1 MKRVPAETEFLV
13 IGAGVAGLRAAIELA
28 EAGPV
33 VVLAKREAGEAAIAA
48 HRPLLSDEDEISLHL
63 QDTLSAGDGLC
74 NVEAVKML
82 LEEAP
87 ERIEELISWAA
98 LQPPQKS
105 KLLCT
110 REGAGGRNRVL
121 HATDETVGRAMLHAL
136 HAKARSLKNISF
148 YEFEFV
154 TELRVEDGQVCGV
167 SLIDEK
173 GLPEEITASAV
184 LLASGGLGQIYRN
197 TTNPTSSTADGV
209 ALAFSAG
216 AEVSDMEFIQFHP
229 TTLYLKKAPPF
240 LLSEA
245 LLEGGAY
252 LRNLEMTHFMPKYHP
267 MAELAPHDVVAR
279 AIMHEMEVMNTKDP
293 VVYLDLTRLK
303 GDHLRKRFP
312 RIHSTCMEYNID
324 LTTDLVPVRPA
335 AHYAIGGVRTDLE
348 GRTSLPRLYAAGE
361 TAMTGL
367 HGANRLSG
375 NSFLEALVF
384 GARAGESMR
393 QEIKRPP
400 MKSPRPRNAA
410 TSNGPVDAG
419 LEDVVAEIQDVM
431 WKDVGIVRIG
441 SKLKSGIQHLEKLS
455 ARLPH
460 PRTRRAHE
468 ARHLHLIALLVAR
481 SALAREESRGAHY
494 RMDFPIHN
502 DARFLKHSVARGER
516 ISFA

>member
-1 MKRVPAETEFLV
+1 MKRVPAETDFLV

-28 EAGPV
+28 EAGRV
-33 VVLAKREAGEAAIAA
+33 VVLAKREAGEAAVAA
-48 HRPLLSDEDEISLHL
+48 HRPLLSDEDDISLHL

-98 LQPPQKS
+98 SHHPQKN
-105 KLLCT
+105 KLMFT

-136 HAKARSLKNISF
+136 LAKARATKNISI

-154 TELRVEDGQVCGV
+154 TELQVEDGRVCGV

-173 GLPEEITASAV
+173 GLPEDITASAV
-184 LLASGGLGQIYRN
+184 LLANGGLGQIYRN

-209 ALAFSAG
+209 ALALSAG
-216 AEVSDMEFIQFHP
+216 AAVSDMEFIQFHP

-245 LLEGGAY
+245 LLGGAY
-252 LRNLEMTHFMPKYHP
+252 LRNLEMIHFMPKYHP

-279 AIMHEMEVMNTKDP
+279 AIMHEMEVMHTKDP
-293 VVYLDLTRLK
+293 VVYLDLTRLN

-312 RIHSTCMEYNID
+312 RIHATCMEYNID
-324 LTTDLVPVRPA
+324 LTTDLIPVRPA
-335 AHYAIGGVRTDLE
+335 AHYAVGGVRADLE
-348 GRTSLPRLYAAGE
+348 GRTSLSGLYAAGE

-367 HGANRLSG
+367 HGANRLPG
-375 NSFLEALVF
+375 NSLLEALVF
-384 GARAGESMR
+384 GARAGKGMR

-419 LEDVVAEIQDVM
+419 LEELVAEIQNVM
-431 WKDVGIVRIG
+431 WNDVGIVRMG
-441 SKLKSGIQHLEKLS
+441 SKLKSAVQHLEKLS
-455 ARLPH
+455 PRLDH

-468 ARHLHLIALLVAR
+468 ARHLHLTALLVAR

-494 RMDFPIHN
+494 RMDFPTHN
-502 DARFLKHSVARGER
+502 DAKFLKHSVLRGER
-516 ISFA
+516 IEFV